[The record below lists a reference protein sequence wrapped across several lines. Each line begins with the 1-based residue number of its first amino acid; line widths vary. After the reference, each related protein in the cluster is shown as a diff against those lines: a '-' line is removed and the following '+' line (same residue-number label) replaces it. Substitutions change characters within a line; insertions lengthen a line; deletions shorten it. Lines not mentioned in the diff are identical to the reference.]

1 MFTEP
6 TFNDIVIIAGAGPT
20 GLTLAIELQRRGVP
34 HRIVERADGPQEGS
48 RGKGVQPRTLEI
60 LEDLGVLQTF
70 QEYGSDYPVM
80 RVHRPDGEV
89 MEWRM
94 DEPSEPTPS
103 VPYPNMLMV
112 PQWRTIRLLLDRL
125 AELGGTVEFGTEVT
139 GLDGT
144 TVTLSTGETITARY
158 VVGCDGGRSTIRRM
172 VGASFEG
179 QTREEEQMLIAD
191 VRLSG
196 LDRDHWHIWPDRS
209 QGFRLGLCPL
219 PGTEDF
225 QLTAPLTD
233 LGDLPALLAEVAPE
247 VTITDIGWTSVYRP
261 NIRMVSRFR
270 HGNVFLAGDAAHVH
284 SPAGGQGLNTGIQDA
299 YNLGWKLAS
308 GDDALLDTYEAER
321 LPVAADVLGISTR
334 LHDAREFRRNDPKL
348 RQLGLSYA
356 AAGEGGYRAP
366 DAPCGPTRLFDVFRG
381 THWTLLAFD
390 CSPSEAASEDL
401 HVWRVVRD
409 GPAGPGVL
417 VDVDGHAH
425 SAYGVEEPT
434 LFWVRPD
441 GYVGRVEKAAI
452 AAATHTTTAAVTSAT
467 LEPR

>member
-1 MFTEP
+1 M
-6 TFNDIVIIAGAGPT
+6 
-20 GLTLAIELQRRGVP
+20 
-34 HRIVERADGPQEGS
+34 
-48 RGKGVQPRTLEI
+48 
-60 LEDLGVLQTF
+60 LQTF

-112 PQWRTIRLLLDRL
+112 PQWRTTRLLLDRL

-179 QTREEEQMLIAD
+179 ETREEEQMLIAD

-196 LDRDHWHIWPDRS
+196 LDRDHWHIWPDQSR
-209 QGFRLGLCPL
+209 GFRLGLCPL

-225 QLTAPLTD
+225 QLTAPLAEKPEPED
-233 LGDLPALLAEVAPE
+233 LAPAALQRLVDEVQAG
-247 VTITDIGWTSVYRP
+247 VSLTHVGWTSLYRA
-261 NIRMVSRFR
+261 NIRMVDRYR
-270 HGNVFLAGDAAHVH
+270 VGNVFLAGDAAHVH

-299 YNLGWKLAS
+299 FNLGWKLAT

-321 LPVAADVLGISTR
+321 LPVAAQVLGISTR
-334 LHDAREFRRNDPKL
+334 LHRRYVENTEDAMRRDDPVL
-348 RQLGLSYA
+348 RQLSLTYRDGPLADGTQSETGRLH
-356 AAGEGGYRAP
+356 AGDRAP
-366 DAPCGPTRLFDVFRG
+366 DAPCGSTRVFDLLRG
-381 THWTLLAFD
+381 PHWTLLVFD
-390 CSPSEAASEDL
+390 APDAELPPESPDL
-401 HVWRVVRD
+401 HIHHIVRP
-409 GPAGPGVL
+409 GAPAIEGAVI
-417 VDVDGHAH
+417 DRDGHAH
-425 SAYGVEEPT
+425 EAYDVSAPAT
-434 LFWVRPD
+434 FLVRPD
-441 GYVGRVEKAAI
+441 NYLASVTHHPAITEASEGYRDARV
-452 AAATHTTTAAVTSAT
+452 
-467 LEPR
+467 RG